1 MHKTGKGGACDAAP
15 AICGGGGNMC
25 LVSVYGKKKDE
36 ENETLLL
43 KNVSKILVDG
53 ENISFYDI
61 LGGNMKVRGSIT
73 EADLEENTVKLKIA
87 G

>member
-1 MHKTGKGGACDAAP
+1 
-15 AICGGGGNMC
+15 MC
-25 LVSVYGKKKDE
+25 LVSVYGKKKDDD
-36 ENETLLL
+36 NETLLL

>member
-1 MHKTGKGGACDAAP
+1 
-15 AICGGGGNMC
+15 MC
-25 LVSVYGKKKDE
+25 LVSVYGKKKDD

>member
-1 MHKTGKGGACDAAP
+1 
-15 AICGGGGNMC
+15 MC